1 MSTSQ
6 AFISSGESFQLKTC
20 KNGKNR
26 NSEPHCHGVYVSVRK
41 VRYGWAVQKHGV
53 HVTGEA
59 VQKHDVHVTGEAV
72 QKHGVHVTG
81 EALQKAYTYPG
92 CLRVLYEINNVCE
105 KNSLDHCVF

>member
-20 KNGKNR
+20 KNGKKR

-59 VQKHDVHVTGEAV
+59 VQK
-72 QKHGVHVTG
+72 
-81 EALQKAYTYPG
+81 AYTYPG